1 MVLIRGEWVFFDG
14 FDQGR
19 EDAENVGYIIPSSV
33 VHHFLSDIARNGN
46 YTGFVTL
53 GITWAPL
60 ENRHLRDYVGIDTCA
75 LAHASSQAPLSRSG
89 VMVCKVPPH
98 LPGGPGYG
106 C

>member
-1 MVLIRGEWVFFDG
+1 MLFPW
-14 FDQGR
+14 QGR

-60 ENRHLRDYVGIDTCA
+60 ENRHLRDYVGIDTCRLEPQDA
-75 LAHASSQAPLSRSG
+75 PQPPQPLSRSG
-89 VMVCKVPPH
+89 VMVCKVPSHPSR
-98 LPGGPGYG
+98 GGGRG
-106 C
+106 EGEGKA